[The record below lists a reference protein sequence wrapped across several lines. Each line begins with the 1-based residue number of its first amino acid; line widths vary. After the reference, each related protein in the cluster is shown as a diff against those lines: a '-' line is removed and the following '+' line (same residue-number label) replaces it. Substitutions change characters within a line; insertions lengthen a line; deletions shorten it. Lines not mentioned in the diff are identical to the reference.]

1 MIGLYLPAVY
11 LSAGSIYVK
20 VNIRSHIR
28 SFIGVDCDKK
38 YEQSMK
44 HRESS
49 CQMTKHIL
57 Q

>member
-20 VNIRSHIR
+20 VNIRS
-28 SFIGVDCDKK
+28 FIGVDCDKK

-44 HRESS
+44 
-49 CQMTKHIL
+49 TKNPL
-57 Q
+57 AK

>member
-44 HRESS
+44 HQESS
-49 CQMTKHIL
+49 CQMTKRIL

>member
-44 HRESS
+44 H
-49 CQMTKHIL
+49 
-57 Q
+57 

>member
-44 HRESS
+44 
-49 CQMTKHIL
+49 TKNPL
-57 Q
+57 AK